1 LGAIVKAVNA
11 QLVPV
16 YAYDPRFPNVVYI
29 RDTES
34 EKGNVYLQSA
44 PGNGR
49 PSGIYQFNRLQGM
62 SDSFSDAWVRFLT
75 CRADLCDFQAKLTIE
90 KVVLDITSVKL
101 VRLSKDSRSSDTYYT
116 VRLQV
121 WHEAELRRSTQ
132 SDVASFVTAG
142 TALSGPLRDRLVA
155 SSSRLIVYL
164 GRMGE
169 YITLFSMTPHPP
181 FPYGCR

>member
-1 LGAIVKAVNA
+1 
-11 QLVPV
+11 
-16 YAYDPRFPNVVYI
+16 VYI
-29 RDTES
+29 RDNES

-49 PSGIYQFNRLQGM
+49 PSGIYQFNRLKGM
-62 SDSFSDAWVRFLT
+62 SRSLWCLGEVTDMG
-75 CRADLCDFQAKLTIE
+75 ADLCDFQAKLTSE

-116 VRLQV
+116 VRLQI

-142 TALSGPLRDRLVA
+142 TALSGPLRERLVA
-155 SSSRLIVYL
+155 SCSRLIVYL
-164 GRMGE
+164 GRLGE
-169 YITLFSMTPHPP
+169 YITLFSMASPLDRVWRLS
-181 FPYGCR
+181 C